1 MFPFRILSEEKK
13 KKSGGIKEHFKA
25 QEQASLIFEPETRI

>member
-1 MFPFRILSEEKK
+1 MFPFRILSEEK